1 MLSLKKHKTCGECPS
16 CLSGP
21 NGILYCNMK
30 ASDPKNSQMDISTC
44 KVDSST
50 KPEDCPW
57 DKVSKFVDSLGTEDQ
72 MGLKFIAKM
81 FGGKDNTLLEE
92 DEIQPTIGKWIETDK
107 MLPKERDWYLGVFK
121 EPDTGW
127 INPIPFIC
135 DYLLGAHTAYT
146 TNEGWIIKD
155 CTDDENAHEYYK
167 NLHCVA
173 WMPLPEPYSRDNW
186 GEDMHHA

>member
-1 MLSLKKHKTCGECPS
+1 MLKLKSHETCGECPS
-16 CLSGP
+16 CLCGP

-30 ASDPKNSQMDISTC
+30 VSDPKNSQMDISTC
-44 KVDSST
+44 EVNSST

-57 DKVSKFVDSLGTEDQ
+57 DKVGKFVDSLGTEDQ
-72 MGLKFIAKM
+72 MGLKCIAKM

-127 INPIPFIC
+127 INPVPFIC
-135 DYLLGAHTAYT
+135 DYLLGGRTAYT
-146 TNEGWIIKD
+146 TNDGWIIKD
-155 CTDDENAHEYYK
+155 CTDNDNALDDYYK
-167 NLHCVA
+167 NLQCVA
-173 WMPLPEPYSRDNW
+173 WMPLPKPYT
-186 GEDMHHA
+186 EE